1 MRGKLKSVHSGNGNV
16 FKMKAAS
23 QSDCVDYTLNRVLGR
38 ISIAMWLYESTRHSK
53 VNRSHFRSQ
62 DQRQP
67 GVFTH
72 AYVTEFPL
80 DRVGYSVI

>member
-16 FKMKAAS
+16 FKTKAAS
-23 QSDCVDYTLNRVLGR
+23 QPACVEYTLNCVPGRV
-38 ISIAMWLYESTRHSK
+38 SSAMLSYARTRHPK
-53 VNRSHFRSQ
+53 VNRSHFRRQ

-80 DRVGYSVI
+80 DRVGSL